1 MRHKHRFDAGFVGRD
16 ERSVVRISLQQGG
29 PSVAERVIGPHF
41 SRTPWLCQATNVVA
55 MISPAEWT
63 RRRAVEIHDETAAT
77 FSAEYAGESIF
88 DSPFRYGRHLIDRA
102 WEECVARLP
111 PRAYCLDIGCGVGT
125 HMARLLERGFEVQG
139 IEPSAEMRALAVG
152 RVPADLVSD
161 GSVLQLPQADA
172 SLDFV
177 YAIEV
182 FRYLNAR
189 DNALGH
195 REIARVLKPGG
206 VYFGTYVNRWAL
218 DGFRQL
224 SQLRKLT
231 SRIAGAPLRYH
242 VEYETPSS
250 LAAKL
255 RVADF
260 SEASVRGAMWAPLR
274 ILHKLSRPFAT
285 AVSMRTLPHEEWL
298 SDSPALRA
306 VAGHLLAIAKR

>member
-224 SQLRKLT
+224 SQLRELASHIT
-231 SRIAGAPLRYH
+231 GAPLRYH
-242 VEYETPSS
+242 VEYETPLS
-250 LAAKL
+250 LSAKL
-255 RVADF
+255 RATGF
-260 SEASVRGAMWAPLR
+260 SEVSMRGAMWAPLR
-274 ILHKLSRPFAT
+274 VLHKLSRPLAT
-285 AVSMRTLPHEEWL
+285 AVSMRALPHEEWL
-298 SDSPALRA
+298 SDSPALRLF
-306 VAGHLLAIAKR
+306 AGHLIATARR